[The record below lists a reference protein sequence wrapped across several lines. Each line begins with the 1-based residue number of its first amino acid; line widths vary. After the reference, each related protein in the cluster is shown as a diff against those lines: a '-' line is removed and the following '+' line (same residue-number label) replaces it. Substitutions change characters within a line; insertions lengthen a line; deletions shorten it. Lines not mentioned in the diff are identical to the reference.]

1 MNVYTP
7 VELRQIVSFP
17 FFADLVQCGFPSP
30 AQDYV
35 EKRIDLN
42 ELLVQHPSA
51 TYFVKAA
58 GDSMI
63 DAGIDEG
70 DLLVVDSARKAE
82 HGDIVIAAVGGE
94 FTVKKLQLLPRVQL
108 NPMNPAY
115 WSPMYFKPGD
125 SDSEQMRRLDKR
137 KSTVM
142 AGLSY
147 VHNTPYGFLRTTIAG
162 DTLDNSNGINWDL
175 AWLYRYTN
183 GNLTLTPGIGVEWNS
198 DNQNEYY
205 YGVSRHESRRS
216 GMRSYDPDSSWNPYL
231 ELSANYRFLGDW
243 SVYGVA
249 RYTRLS
255 DEITDSPMVDK
266 SWSGLISTG
275 ITYTF

>member
-82 HGDIVIAAVGGE
+82 HGDIVIAA
-94 FTVKKLQLLPRVQL
+94 
-108 NPMNPAY
+108 
-115 WSPMYFKPGD
+115 
-125 SDSEQMRRLDKR
+125 
-137 KSTVM
+137 
-142 AGLSY
+142 
-147 VHNTPYGFLRTTIAG
+147 
-162 DTLDNSNGINWDL
+162 
-175 AWLYRYTN
+175 
-183 GNLTLTPGIGVEWNS
+183 
-198 DNQNEYY
+198 
-205 YGVSRHESRRS
+205 
-216 GMRSYDPDSSWNPYL
+216 
-231 ELSANYRFLGDW
+231 
-243 SVYGVA
+243 
-249 RYTRLS
+249 
-255 DEITDSPMVDK
+255 
-266 SWSGLISTG
+266 
-275 ITYTF
+275 